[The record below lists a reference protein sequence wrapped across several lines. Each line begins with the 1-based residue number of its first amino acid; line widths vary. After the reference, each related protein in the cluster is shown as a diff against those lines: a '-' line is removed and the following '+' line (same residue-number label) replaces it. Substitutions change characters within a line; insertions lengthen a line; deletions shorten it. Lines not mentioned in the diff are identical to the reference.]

1 MQIKNISLLSLA
13 AMAVKG
19 ATVDKDVNG
28 PMGVEGFDLT
38 AIEWEVQAHPG
49 GENLTLTGTV
59 EEVLKELRTINPNYD
74 QDFGVTSLTSTE
86 AIDVAIESAVT
97 QADDTFKDAPVN
109 CAGYDD
115 ADRKRLAQGAR
126 YLLDVK
132 GKPTRG
138 PGPGSCGRVSCSY
151 NSAIYWCNMVS
162 GCFLPMLCDINDK
175 TDNVGTIQDSK
186 AKTLNSFKEISDGA
200 YYVIEKCY
208 RGVGTLVSGRAF
220 HKDNWTVVARWDRC

>member
-19 ATVDKDVNG
+19 AAVNKDAKG
-28 PMGVEGFDLT
+28 PMGVEGFDLMT
-38 AIEWEVQAHPG
+38 VEWEVQAHPG

-74 QDFGVTSLTSTE
+74 QDFGITTLSSTE
-86 AIDVAIESAVT
+86 AIDAAIESAVT
-97 QADDTFKDAPVN
+97 QADDVFKDAPVN

-126 YLLDVK
+126 YLLDVQ

-138 PGPGSCGRVSCSY
+138 PGPGSCGRVSCSW
-151 NSAIYWCNMVS
+151 NAAIYWCNMVS
-162 GCFLPMLCDINDK
+162 RFFLPVPYSMKNK
-175 TDNVGTIQDSK
+175 TDGMGTTQDSK
-186 AKTLNSFKEISDGA
+186 AKTINSFKEISDGA
-200 YYVIEKCY
+200 YHVINKCY
-208 RGVGTLVSGRAF
+208 RGVGILVSGRAF
-220 HKDNWTVVARWDRC
+220 HKDNWTVVGRWDRC

>member
-28 PMGVEGFDLT
+28 PMGVEGFDLM
-38 AIEWEVQAHPG
+38 AIEWDVQAHPG

-74 QDFGVTSLTSTE
+74 QDFGITSLTSTK
-86 AIDVAIESAVT
+86 AIDAAIESAVT

-151 NSAIYWCNMVS
+151 NSAIYWCNM
-162 GCFLPMLCDINDK
+162 
-175 TDNVGTIQDSK
+175 DSK
-186 AKTLNSFKEISDGA
+186 AKTLNSFKKISDGA

>member
-1 MQIKNISLLSLA
+1 MQIKNISPLSLA
-13 AMAVKG
+13 AMAVKAISCDG

-28 PMGVEGFDLT
+28 PM
-38 AIEWEVQAHPG
+38 VQAHPS

-59 EEVLKELRTINPNYD
+59 EEVLKELRTINPDYD
-74 QDFGVTSLTSTE
+74 QDFGITALTSTE
-86 AIDVAIESAVT
+86 AIDAAIESAVT
-97 QADDTFKDAPVN
+97 QANDTFKDAPVN

-115 ADRKRLAQGAR
+115 VDRKRLAQGAR

-138 PGPGSCGRVSCSY
+138 PGPGSCDCVSCSW
-151 NSAIYWCNMVS
+151 NSAVYWCNM
-162 GCFLPMLCDINDK
+162 
-175 TDNVGTIQDSK
+175 DSK
-186 AKTLNSFKEISDGA
+186 AKTFNSFKEISDGA

-208 RGVGTLVSGRAF
+208 RGVSTLVSGRAF

>member
-1 MQIKNISLLSLA
+1 MQIKKISLLSLA
-13 AMAVKG
+13 VMAG
-19 ATVDKDVNG
+19 AAVDKDVNA
-28 PMGVEGFDLT
+28 PIGVEGFDLT
-38 AIEWEVQAHPG
+38 TIEWKVQAHPG

-74 QDFGVTSLTSTE
+74 QDFGITTLTSTE
-86 AIDVAIESAVT
+86 AIDAVT
-97 QADDTFKDAPVN
+97 QADDTFKDGPVN

-115 ADRKRLAQGAR
+115 ADSKRFAQGAR

-138 PGPGSCGRVSCSY
+138 PGPGSCGRVSCSW
-151 NSAIYWCNMVS
+151 NSAIYWCNMC
-162 GCFLPMLCDINDK
+162 GNN
-175 TDNVGTIQDSK
+175 TGQQ

-208 RGVGTLVSGRAF
+208 RGVGTFVSGRAF
-220 HKDNWTVVARWDRC
+220 HKDTWTVVGRWDRC